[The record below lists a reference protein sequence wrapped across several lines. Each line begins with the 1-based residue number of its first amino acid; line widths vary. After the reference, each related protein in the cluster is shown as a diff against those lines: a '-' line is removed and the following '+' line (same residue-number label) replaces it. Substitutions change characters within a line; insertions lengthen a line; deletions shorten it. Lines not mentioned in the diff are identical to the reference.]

1 MELVLLFKAC
11 LSSSGMGA
19 EIANSGEK
27 ALNCFFVSKKEGK
40 SYDAILL
47 DTRLSNPS
55 GLAIAK
61 IIKQEKTDQK
71 LVIVT
76 TTPKEYLPKECLKS
90 AGINEKDILTMP
102 FKMSELITALRN

>member
-1 MELVLLFKAC
+1 MELVLLFKTC
-11 LSSSGMGA
+11 LSSSGMST

-27 ALNCFFVSKKEGK
+27 ALNCFFVNKKEGK

-55 GLAIAK
+55 GLTIAK

-102 FKMSELITALRN
+102 FKMSELIAALRN